1 LLAAKA
7 FAVAQVGR
15 RCDPCLEAAANGL
28 TPAKFLQRAK
38 VNADRTDWTAS
49 MTDDRGSPTLTGVHR
64 TAIGAAVA
72 RASHL
77 WRDGEPKILRDEFA
91 VPLSGL
97 SQEEAVAM
105 SAAFWHTSAGWV
117 LRSRYTEDRLAVA
130 RTRLN
135 QYVILGAGLD
145 SYALRHAA
153 DLNELNVFEVD
164 DAPVQA
170 WKQARLKALGLQVP
184 RQLRFAPC
192 DFERQSLADALA
204 NAGFASKAPA
214 FISWL
219 AVTQFLSPASV
230 NDTLRWA
237 ASCASG
243 SEIVLTFIVP
253 GPEAEAE
260 KKLAAARNVDFST
273 FFTPDEMNRMLREAG
288 FAQIE
293 NFLPEQAN
301 KAYFRGRSDGL
312 RAPTLERLVSATT
325 VK

>member
-1 LLAAKA
+1 
-7 FAVAQVGR
+7 
-15 RCDPCLEAAANGL
+15 
-28 TPAKFLQRAK
+28 
-38 VNADRTDWTAS
+38 
-49 MTDDRGSPTLTGVHR
+49 
-64 TAIGAAVA
+64 
-72 RASHL
+72 
-77 WRDGEPKILRDEFA
+77 
-91 VPLSGL
+91 
-97 SQEEAVAM
+97 
-105 SAAFWHTSAGWV
+105 
-117 LRSRYTEDRLAVA
+117 
-130 RTRLN
+130 
-135 QYVILGAGLD
+135 
-145 SYALRHAA
+145 
-153 DLNELNVFEVD
+153 VFEVD

-204 NAGFASKAPA
+204 NAGFASEAPA

-237 ASCASG
+237 ASCAPG

-273 FFTPDEMNRMLREAG
+273 FFTPDEMNGVLQEAG
-288 FAQIE
+288 FFQIE
-293 NFLPEQAN
+293 HFLPEQAN
-301 KAYFRGRSDGL
+301 EAYFHGRSDGL

-325 VK
+325 VRSP